1 MSTALT
7 ERQKQVLTLIAEA
20 IQRDG
25 FPPTLRE
32 LGTALD
38 IRSTNGVN
46 DHLRALELKGY
57 IERMSTKS
65 RAIQLTPRAEALL
78 GTGATDTGTPPV
90 DAVSVPLL
98 GRIAAGQPMDAI
110 AHADEHIAVDASL
123 LGSRGGQVFALR
135 VCGESMI
142 GEGILDGDIIFVRQ
156 QSEARRG
163 EMVAVMVDGAATVKR
178 YHPEGDRIRLQP
190 SNPDME
196 PIYVHREDA
205 RDVAVV
211 GRVVAVYREVPN

>member
-1 MSTALT
+1 MSTTLT
-7 ERQKQVLTLIAEA
+7 DRQMQVLTLIVEA
-20 IQRDG
+20 IRRDG

-32 LGTALD
+32 LGKALD

-57 IERMSTKS
+57 IERLSTKS
-65 RAIQLTPRAEALL
+65 RAIQLTARAEGLF
-78 GTGATDTGTPPV
+78 GAPVGGDSAPAV

-110 AHADEHIAVDASL
+110 AHADEHIAVDAGL

-156 QSEARRG
+156 QPDARRG

-178 YHPEGDRIRLQP
+178 YYPEGDRIRLQP

-196 PIYVHREDA
+196 PIYVHREEA
-205 RDVAVV
+205 REVAVV
-211 GRVVAVYREVPN
+211 GRVVAVYREVPH